1 VSPPDGQA
9 EIATP
14 WNPSRLA
21 RWSSATDVSISGGLP
36 PPSTAGVGPY
46 GDLTNPDYYG
56 KNPYAEGFNPTPP
69 RAYTF
74 E

>member
-1 VSPPDGQA
+1 
-9 EIATP
+9 
-14 WNPSRLA
+14 LA
-21 RWSSATDVSISGGLP
+21 RWSCATDVSISGGLP

>member
-1 VSPPDGQA
+1 M
-9 EIATP
+9 
-14 WNPSRLA
+14 
-21 RWSSATDVSISGGLP
+21 P
-36 PPSTAGVGPY
+36 PPSTAGTGPY

-56 KNPYAEGFNPTPP
+56 QNPHMEGYQNSPP